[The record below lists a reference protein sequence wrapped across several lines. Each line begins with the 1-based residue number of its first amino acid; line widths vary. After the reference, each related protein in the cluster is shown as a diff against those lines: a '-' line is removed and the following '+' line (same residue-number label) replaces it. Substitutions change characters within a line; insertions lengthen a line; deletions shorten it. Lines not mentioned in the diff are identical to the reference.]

1 MIILGLDISSST
13 IGWACLTKANDKMD
27 LLNYGYIKP
36 PKKELG
42 GMSFR
47 LDNTVIELR
56 QLLLTTKPTMVV
68 VEDYARKFQQGK
80 SSAGTISILT
90 SFNEVAC
97 LTAYQYNQLE
107 PERITVASI
116 RSSIGKYLNIKTIS
130 KDDVFGIISGEFSSG
145 MTKNFKPEINRAGN
159 VKKEYFDVSDAIAV
173 AMAYLVK

>member
-13 IGWACLTKANDKMD
+13 IGWSCLTKTDDGID
-27 LLNYGYIKP
+27 LLDYGFIKP

-47 LDNTVIELR
+47 LDKTVVELK
-56 QLLLTTKPTMVV
+56 QLFSSKRPAMVV

-80 SSAGTISILT
+80 SSADTISILT
-90 SFNEVAC
+90 SFNEVTC
-97 LTAYQYNQLE
+97 LTAYQYNNLE

-130 KDDVFGIISGEFSSG
+130 KDDVFGIISSKFSSG

-159 VKKEYFDVSDAIAV
+159 IKKEYFDVSDSIAV